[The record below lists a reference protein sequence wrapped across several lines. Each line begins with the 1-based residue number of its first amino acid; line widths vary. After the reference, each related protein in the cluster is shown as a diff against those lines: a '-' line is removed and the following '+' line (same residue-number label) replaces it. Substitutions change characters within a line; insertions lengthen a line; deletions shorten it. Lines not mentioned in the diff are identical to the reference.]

1 MTKIQIE
8 ELRELYS
15 ELYTEAKERQDFN
28 MAAKFKDDVA
38 FLDFLINT
46 YE

>member
-28 MAAKFKDDVA
+28 MAAKFKDA